1 MPKEI
6 WFETQSMYQAVH
18 QPFVDVQKR
27 HLGWVYNI
35 LEKNREKCNEIDRI
49 IFEDSDASNGFM
61 VLPDLKWDQKDNREL
76 DLLLLVNRRDLHTV
90 RDLNETHLSLLNNIV
105 ESVPKL
111 LSKKFSIAVNI
122 QIIVLTKW
130 NILFE
135 GERIATILSLP
146 TVTLPSPP
154 SYYINQCFCGMS
166 NGARNSATRCYRK
179 YSIVVWLLR
188 QTNTATVGSSRSKVA
203 FVIKRN
209 EIELYSFWC
218 VFDSNCLKLSPP
230 VAS

>member
-122 QIIVLTKW
+122 QIIVLTK
-130 NILFE
+130 
-135 GERIATILSLP
+135 
-146 TVTLPSPP
+146 
-154 SYYINQCFCGMS
+154 
-166 NGARNSATRCYRK
+166 
-179 YSIVVWLLR
+179 
-188 QTNTATVGSSRSKVA
+188 
-203 FVIKRN
+203 
-209 EIELYSFWC
+209 
-218 VFDSNCLKLSPP
+218 
-230 VAS
+230 